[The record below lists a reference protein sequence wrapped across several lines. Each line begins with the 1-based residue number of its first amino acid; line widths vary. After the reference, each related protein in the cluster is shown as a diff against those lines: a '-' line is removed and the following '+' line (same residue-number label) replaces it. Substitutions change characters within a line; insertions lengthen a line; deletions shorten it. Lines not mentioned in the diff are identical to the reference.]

1 MASASGNAPDCYHE
15 ELFAVRSS
23 KQGVP
28 YHLENTD
35 LVRAETLGYSLSKT
49 DGRGHR
55 YVNVAV
61 PNDTNKFGR
70 AISLLIPNVRIDR
83 ELNLDRAAFSG
94 KDGAGKETEDENK
107 SNTAPVN
114 ISLQIRE
121 NPEEVTRMVDAGN
134 YSTPATTYKV
144 LKDKYVLD
152 PHGFPLDEGI
162 FVNMDDDADCA
173 RNPTGVAHAR
183 AYEALCRLQ
192 TWMREPMR
200 ASMRK
205 RGVNASYK
213 GNLFNLVPRNE
224 EMVDH
229 PSVDNAKILGEEFRD
244 AYLERRC
251 GRNVQVGIK
260 VPMKADLD
268 DPKKGIK
275 YFESELLHD
284 SDGNEKSGEV
294 VQLNLWSDRLSKDR
308 AAWSGRPLATMIICL
323 LRVTAKNCTE
333 LFPYMTPLLVRVY
346 TNTKSET
353 GSGAGDYG
361 ALLGAPVVQ
370 ASARASEKAAQPAP
384 EKTPTPPPAAP
395 PPAPPAPAMLPAPED
410 NDELESVAS
419 TAAGSVAAEAAAEP
433 AAGGKK
439 KSKKRAPDGGEEGGK
454 KKGVKA

>member
-1 MASASGNAPDCYHE
+1 MASASSNTPDCYHE
-15 ELFAVRSS
+15 ELFAVRSN

-35 LVRAETLGYSLSKT
+35 LVRAETLGYSLGTADKL
-49 DGRGHR
+49 GNR
-55 YVNVAV
+55 YANVAV
-61 PNDTNKFGR
+61 PNDANKFGR
-70 AISLLIPNVRIDR
+70 AISLLIPNVRIER
-83 ELNLDRAAFSG
+83 ELSLDRAGPSG
-94 KDGAGKETEDENK
+94 GAGAAGDAENENK
-107 SNTAPVN
+107 SNTALVN

-121 NPEEVTRMVDAGN
+121 NPEEVARMVDAGN

-200 ASMRK
+200 ASMKK
-205 RGVNASYK
+205 RGVNATYK
-213 GNLFNLVPRNE
+213 GNLFNLVPRGD

-229 PSVDNAKILGEEFRD
+229 PVHEGTMVLGEEFRD

-251 GRNVQVGIK
+251 GRNVQVGLK
-260 VPMKADLD
+260 VPMKAELD

-294 VQLNLWSDRLSKDR
+294 VQLNLWADRLSKDR
-308 AAWSGRPLATMIICL
+308 TAWSGKPLATVIICL
-323 LRVTAKNCTE
+323 LRVTAKQCKE
-333 LFPYMTPLLVRVY
+333 LYPFLTPLLVRVY
-346 TNTKSET
+346 TNTKSEI
-353 GSGAGDYG
+353 GNGAGDYG
-361 ALLGAPVVQ
+361 ALLGAPVV
-370 ASARASEKAAQPAP
+370 RASEKTAAPPTPAP
-384 EKTPTPPPAAP
+384 EKTSTPPPAVP
-395 PPAPPAPAMLPAPED
+395 PPAPALPAMLPAPASGED

-419 TAAGSVAAEAAAEP
+419 TAAGSVAAEP
-433 AAGGKK
+433 AVGGKR
-439 KSKKRAPDGGEEGGK
+439 KSKKRAHDGEEGGK
-454 KKGVKA
+454 KKSAKA